1 MATKRKRGTGWEY
14 VIKRQNL
21 LSKPIYLYFDNEN
34 DGDAYCER
42 AEALLDRGIVPK
54 EFIERQMRSGPKLT
68 IALAIDEYLANH
80 AVPGSDRRLLELI
93 AQRDG
98 RTELSSIDNKWSTE
112 WVASLKRV
120 RKLAP
125 GTIRHN
131 VGALA
136 RCFDWFVRERPT
148 ALPFN
153 PLRTLP
159 RGYSRYSQLD
169 IRVGGVLRTDTSR
182 ERRLSAEEE
191 SRVRAVLARR
201 HESEEPLDLR
211 VHYSEALACL
221 FSLALETAM
230 RLREMYTLE
239 LSQVDFAKR
248 TIFLDATK
256 NGDRRQV
263 PMSSV
268 CMTLLRDYLPARAR
282 EVRINN
288 AHEAKG
294 REFLFP
300 WFDGDYS
307 ERNLSRLTARLSQ
320 QFRRVFEA
328 ADCEDLRFHD
338 LRHEATSRLYE
349 RTSLR
354 DREIASITGHRD
366 LRMLARYANLRGSE
380 LAARMW

>member
-1 MATKRKRGTGWEY
+1 MATKRKRGAGWEF
-14 VIKRQNL
+14 VIKRRNL
-21 LSKPIYLYFDNEN
+21 LPKPLYLFFDNEH

-54 EFIERQMRSGPKLT
+54 EILERQMQSGPRIT

-80 AVPGSDRRLLELI
+80 AVPESDRRLLHVI

-98 RTELSSIDNKWSTE
+98 RTELAAADNKWSTE
-112 WVASLKRV
+112 WVASMKRV

-148 ALPFN
+148 ALPIN

-169 IRVGGVLRTDTSR
+169 IRVGGVLRADIAR

-191 SRVRAVLARR
+191 VRIRAVLARR
-201 HESEEPLDLR
+201 QDSEGPLAMR
-211 VHYSEALACL
+211 THYSEALACL

-239 LSQVDFAKR
+239 LSQIDFAKR

-268 CMTLLRDYLPARAR
+268 CVSLLSDYLAARANEIR
-282 EVRINN
+282 VKHAPEIR
-288 AHEAKG
+288 G

-307 ERNLSRLTARLSQ
+307 ERSLDRLTARLSQ

-366 LRMLARYANLRGSE
+366 LRMLARYANLRGSD
-380 LAARMW
+380 LATRMW